1 MNKKYTDVNRESV
14 NRWVSSG
21 WEWGTPITHQQYID
35 ARNGKWDVLLTP
47 VTPVPHSWFGNPT
60 GKKVLGLASGGG
72 QQMPIF
78 NAIGADC
85 TVFDLSDRMLEAE
98 NLVASREGY
107 SIRAIQGDMTE
118 PLPFEDE
125 EFDLIFNPVSN
136 CYIQDLMPVFREC
149 FRILKKGGI
158 LMVGFDNGLGYAFN
172 DEQTALIHKLPFNP
186 LEDPALMKELED
198 EDGGIQF
205 SHTLKEEIG
214 GQIEAGLVI
223 QDIFEDTIHYGLLEK
238 FNVPTFCATLAR
250 KN

>member
-1 MNKKYTDVNRESV
+1 
-14 NRWVSSG
+14 
-21 WEWGTPITHQQYID
+21 
-35 ARNGKWDVLLTP
+35 
-47 VTPVPHSWFGNPT
+47 
-60 GKKVLGLASGGG
+60 
-72 QQMPIF
+72 
-78 NAIGADC
+78 
-85 TVFDLSDRMLEAE
+85 FDLSDRMLEAE